1 MTWWHYLLLVNF
13 YLLLFFGFYALLL
26 RKETFFQLNR
36 VYLVAASLLSF
47 LIPLIQADWVTNLFI
62 TQQVQRTVY
71 GGTLMLNMTPEFVV
85 SGKSSGITFGEIV
98 NAIYIT
104 VTIFLIIRLAWQLLV
119 LKKAI
124 NEPSPSAAYSF
135 FKKISLGEKVS
146 QSSVIAEHEAVHAS
160 QWHSIDV
167 MIIEMVMIINW
178 FNPVVYLYRFA
189 IKYIHEFIAD
199 RQVIE
204 RGTDKVDY
212 ALLLLSQTFEIDT
225 HNLVT
230 PFYNHSLL
238 KKRIKMLQKNKSHRI
253 MLAKYGLSAPLF
265 ILMMILSSATVK
277 NSKAINVISKK
288 TAHVLQMPAVEMM
301 SAIDNN
307 GEIPAENKVAY
318 PAITNEP
325 AAANVVNN
333 TDTIP
338 GNKVF
343 SQVERMPE
351 FPGGLQAFGKFL
363 SDNIRY
369 PKADHDNGVSGR
381 VFCTF
386 IVEIDGTLSDIK
398 AVRGPSAAMSAEAV
412 RVLTKSPK
420 WKPGFQNGHPVRV
433 TYTVPINFALEH
445 PAGGVQSATSDTGK
459 VYAKVSG
466 KMPEFPG
473 GLQGFGEFL
482 SNNIKYP
489 KEDRDKG
496 VSGKV
501 FCTFI
506 IEKDGAVSDIRAIR
520 GPSQAMMDEAI
531 RVMTLSPK
539 WQPGTDVAG
548 KPVRVSY
555 TVPIKFT
562 LEAQDNGMKK
572 SNGVDSLVKIGSN
585 GHPPLYII
593 DGTEYKA
600 DLVMPKP
607 EEIASIEVLR
617 NENATKV
624 YGEKAKYGVI
634 IITTKKKK

>member
-13 YLLLFFGFYALLL
+13 YLILFFGFYALLL

-71 GGTLMLNMTPEFVV
+71 GGTLMLNMSPEFVV
-85 SGKSSGITFGEIV
+85 SGKSSGITFGEIA

-104 VTIFLIIRLAWQLLV
+104 VTLFLVIRLAWQLLV

-212 ALLLLSQTFEIDT
+212 ALLLLSQTFETDT

-288 TAHVLQMPAVEMM
+288 TAHALQMPAVEVM

-307 GEIPAENKVAY
+307 GEIPAENKVVDPVSNKK
-318 PAITNEP
+318 PAT
-325 AAANVVNN
+325 ANSA
-333 TDTIP
+333 TQDD
-338 GNKVF
+338 KVF
-343 SQVERMPE
+343 AQVEHMPE

-369 PKADHDNGVSGR
+369 PKADHDNR
-381 VFCTF
+381 
-386 IVEIDGTLSDIK
+386 
-398 AVRGPSAAMSAEAV
+398 
-412 RVLTKSPK
+412 
-420 WKPGFQNGHPVRV
+420 
-433 TYTVPINFALEH
+433 
-445 PAGGVQSATSDTGK
+445 
-459 VYAKVSG
+459 
-466 KMPEFPG
+466 
-473 GLQGFGEFL
+473 
-482 SNNIKYP
+482 
-489 KEDRDKG
+489 

-506 IEKDGAVSDIRAIR
+506 VEKDGTLSNIKAVRA
-520 GPSQAMMDEAI
+520 PSAAMGAEAV
-531 RVMTLSPK
+531 RVLTRSPK
-539 WQPGTDVAG
+539 WKPGAQNG
-548 KPVRVSY
+548 HWVRVSY
-555 TVPIKFT
+555 TVPISFTLAPDVANSQAAINNQDKVYDMVAKMPEFPGGIQSFGKFLSDNVKYPKADRENGVSGKVFCNFIVEADGSLSNIKAVKGPSATMNAEAVRALLKSPRWHPGTNDKGQAVRVSYTVPINFT
-562 LEAQDNGMKK
+562 LEIQDA
-572 SNGVDSLVKIGSN
+572 GVDSLLKIAGRRNS
-585 GHPPLYII
+585 PLYII
-593 DGTEYKA
+593 DGKERKA
-600 DLVMPKP
+600 GSTMPKS
-607 EEIASIEVLR
+607 EDIATINVLK
-617 NENATKV
+617 NEAAIKI
-624 YGEKAKYGVI
+624 YGDKGKNGVV
-634 IITTKKKK
+634 IITTKKKD